1 MTQKDNTND
10 NCLFYL
16 SGDAFAAVDNAWYD
30 NENPDPTV
38 EGQHAT
44 VLDDHCVSNN
54 GQTSH
59 KLQQNFSLLFHYH
72 IYMSSITS
80 KKS

>member
-1 MTQKDNTND
+1 MMQKDNTND
-10 NCLFYL
+10 NCFFYL
-16 SGDAFAAVDNAWYD
+16 LGDAFAAVDNAWYD

-54 GQTSH
+54 VIPHTNCNRISH
-59 KLQQNFSLLFHYH
+59 CCFIL
-72 IYMSSITS
+72 IYI
-80 KKS
+80 